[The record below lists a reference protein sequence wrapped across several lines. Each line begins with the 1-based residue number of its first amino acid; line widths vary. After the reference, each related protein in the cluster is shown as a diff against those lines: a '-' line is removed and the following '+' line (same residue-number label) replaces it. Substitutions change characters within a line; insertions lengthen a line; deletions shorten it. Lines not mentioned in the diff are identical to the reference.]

1 MHFKTLKSRK
11 ISFDE
16 SKITKKAQG
25 MLYFIKIYLPTNFH
39 AYMMNI
45 GRTNY
50 NQKTSLQQYANEL
63 LGETC

>member
-45 GRTNY
+45 GRIITKKN
-50 NQKTSLQQYANEL
+50 SLQQYANEL
-63 LGETC
+63 LGEIC